1 MYLIVTIPA
10 FNEEATIDKVIKS
23 IPKRIPGIK
32 KVKVLVW
39 DDGSTDK
46 TAQIA
51 KKAGA
56 DFIFFSKKNLGLA
69 RTFDLATTKAV
80 ELGADIIVNTDADNQ
95 YDQAEIPKLIKPI
108 LAGKAD
114 VVNGNRQVEKLDHM
128 PSAKKFGNM
137 LGSWVIRLLTGLRIQ
152 DASSGF
158 RAYTRGAIKSLTIFS
173 NHTYTHETLIQASYK
188 GLLVTETIVKFKKR
202 RQGQSKLITSVWS
215 HIKKSSSTIVRTIL
229 MYKAFKLLVG
239 LGILIIL
246 IGFLGIARFLYFYLY
261 GDGSGHVQSLI
272 MSSIFISV
280 GFNTLLL
287 GVIADLIGVNREYI
301 TSFQKRL
308 DNIYEAGK

>member
-23 IPKRIPGIK
+23 IPKRIKDIK

-46 TAQIA
+46 TAQVA

-56 DFIFFSKKNLGLA
+56 DFIFSSKKNLGLA
-69 RTFDLATTKAV
+69 RTFDLATSKAI

-128 PSAKKFGNM
+128 PTTKKIGNM
-137 LGSWVIRLLTGLRIQ
+137 LGSWVIRLLTGLKIQ

-158 RAYTRGAIKSLTIFS
+158 RAYTREAIENLSIFS
-173 NHTYTHETLIQASYK
+173 RHTYTHETLVQIAFSDLAIREINVSFRKRGSGSGNSRLIK
-188 GLLVTETIVKFKKR
+188 GVVSHIVKS
-202 RQGQSKLITSVWS
+202 G
-215 HIKKSSSTIVRTIL
+215 STIVRTIL
-229 MYKAFKLLVG
+229 MYKALKVFAI
-239 LGILIIL
+239 LGIMEM
-246 IGFLGIARFLYFYLY
+246 LGASVLAIRFFIFYIQ
-261 GDGSGHVQSLI
+261 GSGSGHVQSLI
-272 MSSIFISV
+272 LSSMLFNLSLITILLGFIS
-280 GFNTLLL
+280 
-287 GVIADLIGVNREYI
+287 DLII
-301 TSFQKRL
+301 ISKK
-308 DNIYEAGK
+308 IKS

>member
-23 IPKRIPGIK
+23 IPKRIKDIK

-46 TAQIA
+46 TAQVA

-56 DFIFFSKKNLGLA
+56 DFIFSSKKNLGLA
-69 RTFDLATTKAV
+69 RTFDLATSKAI

-128 PSAKKFGNM
+128 QSAKKFGNM

-158 RAYTRGAIKSLTIFS
+158 RAYTREAIENLSIFS
-173 NHTYTHETLIQASYK
+173 RHTYTHETLVQIAFSDLAIQEVNVSFRKRGSYSGNSRLIK
-188 GLLVTETIVKFKKR
+188 GVVSHIVKS
-202 RQGQSKLITSVWS
+202 G
-215 HIKKSSSTIVRTIL
+215 STIVRTVL
-229 MYKAFKLLVG
+229 MYKALKVFVILGLISLVAAGSLG
-239 LGILIIL
+239 LRYLWFYL
-246 IGFLGIARFLYFYLY
+246 IGIA
-261 GDGSGHVQSLI
+261 GGHVQSLI
-272 MSSIFISV
+272 LASML
-280 GFNTLLL
+280 FNLGLLL
-287 GVIADLIGVNREYI
+287 VVVGVIADLIAINRKI
-301 TSFQKRL
+301 MTRSQL
-308 DNIYEAGK
+308 

>member
-23 IPKRIPGIK
+23 IPKRIKDIK

-46 TAQIA
+46 TAQVA

-56 DFIFFSKKNLGLA
+56 DFIFSSKKNLGLA
-69 RTFDLATTKAV
+69 RTFDLATSKAI

-128 PSAKKFGNM
+128 PTTKKIGNM
-137 LGSWVIRLLTGLRIQ
+137 LGSWVIRLLTGLKIQ

-158 RAYTRGAIKSLTIFS
+158 RAYTREAIENLSIFS
-173 NHTYTHETLIQASYK
+173 RHTYTHETLVQIAFSDLAIREINVSFRKRDGGSGNSRLIK
-188 GLLVTETIVKFKKR
+188 GVVSHIVKS
-202 RQGQSKLITSVWS
+202 G
-215 HIKKSSSTIVRTIL
+215 STIVRTVL
-229 MYKAFKLLVG
+229 MYKALKVFVIFG
-239 LGILIIL
+239 IMEMLGASAL
-246 IGFLGIARFLYFYLY
+246 AMRFLFFYIQ
-261 GDGSGHVQSLI
+261 GSGSGHVQSLI
-272 MSSIFISV
+272 LSSMLFNLSLITILLGFIS
-280 GFNTLLL
+280 
-287 GVIADLIGVNREYI
+287 DL
-301 TSFQKRL
+301 K
-308 DNIYEAGK
+308 